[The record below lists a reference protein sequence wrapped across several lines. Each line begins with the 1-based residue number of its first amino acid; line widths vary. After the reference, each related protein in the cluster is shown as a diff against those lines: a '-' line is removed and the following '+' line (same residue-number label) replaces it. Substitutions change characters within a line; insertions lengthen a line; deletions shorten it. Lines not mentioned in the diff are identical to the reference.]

1 MKQIIALVP
10 AAGVG
15 ARFGAAVPKQY
26 SMLLGKSVLYH
37 TLRVL
42 QDSHSVAQIVLVIS
56 KEDAIFQMADYPFSK
71 LQVLRLGGETRAL
84 TVKNALGFLKE
95 NSLIATNDWVLVH
108 DAARCCLSLETL
120 NRFIDM
126 AKKFEQG
133 ALLALPVADTLKSA
147 SPDQFVQTTVD
158 RTGLWQAQTPQMFP
172 AALLTEALNQSDLS
186 QVTDEASAIEA
197 LGYAPA
203 LIEGELV
210 NFKLTFAS
218 DSQLAEAI
226 LRSRDESL

>member
-1 MKQIIALVP
+1 MKQIVALVP

-26 SMLLGKSVLYH
+26 STLLGKSVLYH

-42 QDSHSVAQIVLVIS
+42 QDSDSVTQIVLVVS
-56 KEDAIFQMADYPFSK
+56 KEDAIFKMEDYPFSK
-71 LQVLRLGGETRAL
+71 LQALRVGGETRAL
-84 TVKNALGFLKE
+84 TVKNGLDFLKE
-95 NSLIATNDWVLVH
+95 NSLIADHDWVLVH

-120 NRFIDM
+120 NRFIGM
-126 AKKFEQG
+126 AQKFEQG

-147 SPDQFVQTTVD
+147 SLDQFVLATVD

-172 AALLTEALNQSDLS
+172 FALLAEALNQSDLS
-186 QVTDEASAIEA
+186 QITDESSAIEA
-197 LGYAPA
+197 LGHAPA

-226 LRSRDESL
+226 LSSRGETL